1 MVVTVLLNIYVESK
15 ELDRVTSSLKGLP
28 EIVDLFEV
36 TGDYDIVA
44 LVKTE
49 SMRRF
54 RDFLKNKVL
63 SIKGVRGTN
72 SAVILYTH
80 KREGK
85 VLEE

>member
-15 ELDRVTSSLKGLP
+15 ELDRVTSSLKQLP

-44 LVKTE
+44 LVRAE
-49 SMRRF
+49 NMRRF
-54 RDFLKNKVL
+54 RDFLKNRVL

-80 KREGK
+80 KRDGK
-85 VLEE
+85 MLEE

>member
-1 MVVTVLLNIYVESK
+1 MVVTVLLSIYVESK

-28 EIVDLFEV
+28 EVVDLFEV
-36 TGDYDIVA
+36 TGDFDIVA
-44 LVKTE
+44 LVRTK
-49 SMRRF
+49 SMREF

-63 SIKGVRGTN
+63 SVKGVRGTN

-85 VLEE
+85 LLEE